1 MLLPGNEVNLNV
13 DLDDFRR
20 RYAEL
25 SDEALLELERDDLI
39 DLARDCYD
47 AELARRGLRR
57 NSSSPP
63 ATEVQDY
70 GELVEA
76 AIFSSASEADLA
88 RALLKSA
95 NIPCYLE
102 NELGGKDYLR
112 AIEGFRLVVPASLL
126 ESAREILD
134 ASVSDEELIAQA
146 EAEPAPSE
154 GDESD

>member
-1 MLLPGNEVNLNV
+1 MQV
-13 DLDDFRR
+13 DLDDFRH

-25 SDEALLELERDDLI
+25 SDEALLELDRDELV

-57 NSSSPP
+57 SSSSPP
-63 ATEVQDY
+63 ATEVQDH

-76 AIFSSASEADLA
+76 AIFSSSSEADLA
-88 RALLKSA
+88 RALLESA
-95 NIPCYLE
+95 AIPCYLE

-112 AIEGFRLVVPASLL
+112 AIEGFRLFVPAQLL
-126 ESAREILD
+126 EDARDVLG
-134 ASVSDEELIAQA
+134 APVSDEELIAQA

-154 GDESD
+154 GKELD